1 VVIEF
6 LRQDGTPA
14 DPEETAEVVVTTLNN
29 FAMPLIRYRVGDS
42 AAFREG
48 TCRCGVNL
56 PLMDLKIG
64 KSVELIRT
72 SSHADVSAHVLDY
85 INIHLMKD
93 GIRGIRQFFVEQTG
107 VDTFRLDY
115 IREEPF
121 DGESVL
127 TFQRKMREHL
137 GSQIEIDTQEVQS
150 IPLLPSGKRRYFRS
164 SLG

>member
-1 VVIEF
+1 
-6 LRQDGTPA
+6 
-14 DPEETAEVVVTTLNN
+14 
-29 FAMPLIRYRVGDS
+29 
-42 AAFREG
+42 
-48 TCRCGVNL
+48 
-56 PLMDLKIG
+56 MDLKIG